1 MPTRTSAS
9 NDAPLSANR
18 RPAKAAARTS
28 GEEALEKFELIGRT
42 VTIAKPRAELFRFW
56 RDLSNLATFMEN
68 IESVRVLDAT
78 RSHWVVKAPAG
89 QSVEWDAIIDEERP
103 DELISWT
110 STAEASVK
118 NAGRVEFRDAP
129 GGRGT
134 QVTATIL
141 YDAPA
146 GALGTLIAKLF
157 QREPKIQAR
166 RDLRRF
172 KQLMETGEV
181 STAEPPAA
189 APRA

>member
-1 MPTRTSAS
+1 MPTRTSPT

-18 RPAKAAARTS
+18 RPAKAAAQVS
-28 GEEALEKFELIGRT
+28 GEDSLEKFELIGRT
-42 VTIAKPRAELFRFW
+42 VTIARPREELFRFW
-56 RDLSNLATFMEN
+56 RDLPNLASFMEN
-68 IESVRVLDAT
+68 IESIRVLDNT

-89 QSVEWDAIIDEERP
+89 QTVEWDAIIDEERP
-103 DELISWT
+103 NELISWT
-110 STAEASVK
+110 STAEASIK

-141 YDAPA
+141 YDAP
-146 GALGTLIAKLF
+146 GGTLGKLIAKLF
-157 QREPKIQAR
+157 QREPNVQAR

-172 KQLMETGEV
+172 KQLMETGEIA
-181 STAEPPAA
+181 TAEPPAA